1 MLAGHV
7 QHLGELLLEAGDEVC
22 AVLLAALLAP
32 VVTGGQGG
40 LHRHHH
46 ATTLSLSIALVL
58 IFYVYIINLHTA
70 VTSPAAPPSGGRR
83 LGPYERFVSP

>member
-7 QHLGELLLEAGDEVC
+7 EHLGELLLEAGDEVC

-32 VVTGGQGG
+32 VVSGGQGG

-46 ATTLSLSIALVL
+46 ATTLSLNSGL
-58 IFYVYIINLHTA
+58 IV
-70 VTSPAAPPSGGRR
+70 
-83 LGPYERFVSP
+83 